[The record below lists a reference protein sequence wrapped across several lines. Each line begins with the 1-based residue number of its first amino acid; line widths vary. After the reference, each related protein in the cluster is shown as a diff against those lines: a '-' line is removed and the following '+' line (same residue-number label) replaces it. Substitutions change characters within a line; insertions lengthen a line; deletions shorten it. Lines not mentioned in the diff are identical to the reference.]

1 MNGIERELRALA
13 QAEREQEGQP
23 GELPAAV
30 RAAIPAGA
38 RSARLKAAQRR
49 AERRQTRMFALA
61 LAAAALLAAAGII
74 AWHRGA
80 ALEGIWMIPAAGV
93 GLMLLLAPVM
103 GYFSEEESKYDA

>member
-13 QAEREQEGQP
+13 QAEREREGQS

-38 RSARLKAAQRR
+38 RSARLKAEQRR
-49 AERRQTRMFALA
+49 AERRQARLFALV
-61 LAAAALLAAAGII
+61 LAAVTLMAAAGIL
-74 AWHRGA
+74 AWRRGA
-80 ALEGIWMIPAAGV
+80 ALDGIWLIPAAGA

-103 GYFSEEESKYDA
+103 GYFSEEESKYD

>member
-13 QAEREQEGQP
+13 QAEREREGQS

-38 RSARLKAAQRR
+38 RSARLKAEQRR
-49 AERRQTRMFALA
+49 AERRQARLFALA
-61 LAAAALLAAAGII
+61 LAAAALMAAAGII
-74 AWHRGA
+74 AWRRGA
-80 ALEGIWMIPAAGV
+80 ALDGIWLIPAAGA

-103 GYFSEEESKYDA
+103 GYFSEEESKYD

>member
-1 MNGIERELRALA
+1 MNGIERELRNLA
-13 QAEREQEGQP
+13 QAEREQEGRP

-38 RSARLKAAQRR
+38 RSARLKAEQRR

-61 LAAAALLAAAGII
+61 AVALLAAAGII

-80 ALEGIWMIPAAGV
+80 ALEGIWMIPAAGA

>member
-13 QAEREQEGQP
+13 QAERAREGQS

-38 RSARLKAAQRR
+38 RSARLKAEQSR
-49 AERRQTRMFALA
+49 AERRQARLFALA
-61 LAAAALLAAAGII
+61 LAAVTLMAAAGIL
-74 AWHRGA
+74 AWRRGA
-80 ALEGIWMIPAAGV
+80 ALDGIWLIPAAGA

-103 GYFSEEESKYDA
+103 GYFSEEESKYD